1 MSNRVGPQ
9 IGNGTTE
16 LRGPANVSYAYAY
29 NNESHQKRP
38 QTHRSS
44 TISSNGETPIKYKT
58 TRKPNMASNV
68 ERTHI
73 LETSPLFLDRLLDG
87 EVQDFREF
95 TRIIEK
101 QNREIV
107 ELKNTNI
114 EMEGRLEH
122 QTRERIELECIIEDQ
137 EKLWNERCQQLTKER
152 DEFFKSLQT
161 EKTTNK
167 KLWDLVYA
175 KEKEIQRAYQRRVS
189 TNIQSNFER
198 TVDSFFNFECFINLG
213 IGHYFSTTDHHN
225 MEIGEGGSNAHRR
238 RKVLRKA
245 VQVVM
250 IVVKQSLKVLMI
262 F

>member
-9 IGNGTTE
+9 IGNGNTE
-16 LRGPANVSYAYAY
+16 LRGPSNSSYAHVYI
-29 NNESHQKRP
+29 SDHHQKRP
-38 QTHRSS
+38 QQTHRSS
-44 TISSNGETPIKYKT
+44 TISSNSETPLKYKT
-58 TRKPNMASNV
+58 TRKPNLVSNV
-68 ERTHI
+68 ERTHMQQ

-137 EKLWNERCQQLTKER
+137 EKLWNEKCQQLSIER

-175 KEKEIQRAYQRRVS
+175 KEKEIQRAYQRRYDGPPQYGNRRGGPGHQRPPPEKGS
-189 TNIQSNFER
+189 TQSRSGSSDRSQAIHKSPHDLLEATGSHQSAQER
-198 TVDSFFNFECFINLG
+198 NAVKLLEGFFGF
-213 IGHYFSTTDHHN
+213 
-225 MEIGEGGSNAHRR
+225 
-238 RKVLRKA
+238 
-245 VQVVM
+245 
-250 IVVKQSLKVLMI
+250 
-262 F
+262 